1 MRRQTC
7 ILNLTLQNDQQLL
20 PAQDFQVDKEI
31 NPQGYY
37 RNKRTTICENPM
49 KNLTV
54 NIRQNFILEKA
65 NFVCL

>member
-7 ILNLTLQNDQQLL
+7 TLNLTLQNDQQLL
-20 PAQDFQVDKEI
+20 PTQDFQVDKEI
-31 NPQGYY
+31 NPQEYC
-37 RNKRTTICENPM
+37 RNKKNNNLWESM

-65 NFVCL
+65 NYVCL